1 MEQVALKAAE
11 APRAEI
17 SIPLAWFDPSLNLE
31 TLRNAQLPDTEL
43 TFAHD
48 AVTIAG
54 AELVL
59 RRQWFSDPDWSTIT
73 AEIRHGFVQTA
84 GENEIL
90 ICAERRSAAPRRT
103 PVLLAR
109 VRAHSGMTSPSR

>member
-1 MEQVALKAAE
+1 MERVALKAAE

-31 TLRNAQLPDTEL
+31 TLRSAQPLETEL
-43 TFAHD
+43 TFADD

-59 RRQWFSDPDWSTIT
+59 RRQWFIDPDWSMIA
-73 AEIRHGFVQTA
+73 AEIRHGFVQA
-84 GENEIL
+84 VGENEVS